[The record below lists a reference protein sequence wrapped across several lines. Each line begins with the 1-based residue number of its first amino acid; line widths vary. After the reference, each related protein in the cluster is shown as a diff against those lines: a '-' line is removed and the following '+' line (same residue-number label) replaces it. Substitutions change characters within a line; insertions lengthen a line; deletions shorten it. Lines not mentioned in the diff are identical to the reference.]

1 MNKARFLAIF
11 LVAFA
16 IVLVVWRVLDVTRWY
31 TAGLLHVAGFIGPI
45 LHGWVLETT
54 AGRPVWLHGEA
65 TVQAALQFDAL
76 AVGVVPM
83 LALFVATPGLSLA
96 RRSWLMGAG
105 TLVCFLVDAVIVALF
120 PVLVFHTNP
129 VTDVLGTFLGLLGFV
144 GLPFIVWGV
153 LTFRDLRRFLPALG
167 TDPPLARR

>member
-1 MNKARFLAIF
+1 MNKVRFLAVF

-16 IVLVVWRVLDVTRWY
+16 IALVLWRVFDVTRWY
-31 TAGLLHVAGFIGPI
+31 TAGLLGVAGFLGPI

-54 AGRPVWLHGEA
+54 AGRPVWLRGEA
-65 TVQAALQFDAL
+65 SVQAALQFDAL
-76 AVGVVPM
+76 AIGVVPL

-96 RRSWLMGAG
+96 RRCWLMGAG

-120 PVLVFHTNP
+120 PVLVFYTNP

-153 LTFRDLRRFLPALG
+153 LTFRDLRRFLPAFG
-167 TDPPLARR
+167 TDVSPASR